1 MAFIDHIEEI
11 GFFRLLQ
18 KRSLVKDKISSDVRE
33 LKTVRDTIKQSDSIF
48 DKALTSIQ
56 QKYVYEFKIP
66 QSAVIVN
73 TPVYVVVNKFCEVVN
88 TSPQQNYGIL
98 NQPKTP
104 HYYFFLS
111 QQDAIDFIYK
121 IAQARPKYFKRMGL
135 GINSI
140 PLDQYLKKYR
150 PNNLTSLISS
160 TEEFETFIK
169 KMNLAS
175 DNIYKSP
182 NANPA
187 FDFDRN
193 KALLMAYRIKDVTKL
208 FKKPQPEPELTKI
221 YLKLGDAIK
230 DERVQK
236 GLPVIIEVGRISD
249 ADLRSRMV

>member
-1 MAFIDHIEEI
+1 MAFIDHIGEI

-18 KRSLVKDKISSDVRE
+18 KRSLIKDKILSNSNKPE
-33 LKTVRDTIKQSDSIF
+33 LVQDTIKQSDSIL
-48 DKALTSIQ
+48 DKNFNSVK
-56 QKYVYEFKIP
+56 QKYEYEFKIP
-66 QSAVIVN
+66 HSAVIVN

-88 TSPQQNYGIL
+88 TSSCQGYDIP
-98 NQPKTP
+98 NQSKPP

-111 QQDAIDFIYK
+111 QQDAVDFIYK
-121 IAQARPKYFKRMGL
+121 IAQNRPKYFKRMGL

-150 PNNLTSLISS
+150 PNNTTSLIGS

-169 KMNLAS
+169 KRNLS
-175 DNIYKSP
+175 SYNIYKSP
-182 NANPA
+182 NADPD

-193 KALLMAYRIKDVTKL
+193 KSLLMAYRIKDVPKRL
-208 FKKPQPEPELTKI
+208 RKQHLESEPNKI
-221 YLKLGDAIK
+221 YLKLADAMK

-249 ADLRSRMV
+249 ADLRFQIV

>member
-18 KRSLVKDKISSDVRE
+18 KRSLVKDKISSDSKKLESVQ
-33 LKTVRDTIKQSDSIF
+33 DTIKQSDSIF
-48 DKALTSIQ
+48 DKTLIPIQ
-56 QKYVYEFKIP
+56 QKYEYEFKIP

-73 TPVYVVVNKFCEVVN
+73 TPVYVVVNKFCEVIN
-88 TSPQQNYGIL
+88 TSSSQAYGSL
-98 NQPKTP
+98 KQLKTP

-121 IAQARPKYFKRMGL
+121 IAQNRPRYFKRMGL

-150 PNNLTSLISS
+150 PNNFTSLITS
-160 TEEFETFIK
+160 TEEFEAFIK
-169 KMNLAS
+169 KRNLAS

-182 NANPA
+182 NANPD
-187 FDFDRN
+187 FNFDRN
-193 KALLMAYRIKDVTKL
+193 KSLLMAYRIKDVPKR
-208 FKKPQPEPELTKI
+208 FKKPHPDSGPIKI
-221 YLKLGDAIK
+221 YLKLDDAMK

-236 GLPVIIEVGRISD
+236 GLPVIIEVGRISE
-249 ADLRSRMV
+249 ADLRFQII

>member
-18 KRSLVKDKISSDVRE
+18 KRSLVKDKISSDVKE
-33 LKTVRDTIKQSDSIF
+33 LEPVRDTIKQSDFIF
-48 DKALTSIQ
+48 DKTLTPIQ
-56 QKYVYEFKIP
+56 QKYEYEFKIP
-66 QSAVIVN
+66 QSAAIVN
-73 TPVYVVVNKFCEVVN
+73 TPVYVVVNKFCEVLN
-88 TSPQQNYGIL
+88 TSSHQNYGIL

-121 IAQARPKYFKRMGL
+121 IAQTRPKYFKRMGL

-150 PNNLTSLISS
+150 PNNFTSLITS

-169 KMNLAS
+169 KRNLAS
-175 DNIYKSP
+175 DNIYKSSSS
-182 NANPA
+182 NPD

-193 KALLMAYRIKDVTKL
+193 KSLLMAYRIKDVPKR
-208 FKKPQPEPELTKI
+208 FKKSQPEFEPTKI
-221 YLKLGDAIK
+221 YLKLADAMK

-236 GLPVIIEVGRISD
+236 GLPVIIEVGRISET
-249 ADLRSRMV
+249 DLHFQIV

>member
-1 MAFIDHIEEI
+1 MAFIDHIQEI

-18 KRSLVKDKISSDVRE
+18 KRLLVKDKISSEDAK
-33 LKTVRDTIKQSDSIF
+33 LKSVQDTTKQSDFIF
-48 DKALTSIQ
+48 DKTLTPIQ
-56 QKYVYEFKIP
+56 QKYEYEFKIP

-88 TSPQQNYGIL
+88 TRPSQAYGVP
-98 NQPKTP
+98 NQSKTP

-121 IAQARPKYFKRMGL
+121 IAQNRPRYFKRMGL

-150 PNNLTSLISS
+150 PNNLTSLITS
-160 TEEFETFIK
+160 TEEFENFIK
-169 KMNLAS
+169 KRNLAS

-182 NANPA
+182 NANPD

-193 KALLMAYRIKDVTKL
+193 NDYMDLEDALEAILDGRDDPMLVEI
-208 FKKPQPEPELTKI
+208 EL
-221 YLKLGDAIK
+221 A
-230 DERVQK
+230 V
-236 GLPVIIEVGRISD
+236 
-249 ADLRSRMV
+249 A

>member
-18 KRSLVKDKISSDVRE
+18 KRSLVKDKISSDATKSEPVQ
-33 LKTVRDTIKQSDSIF
+33 DIIKQSDSVF
-48 DKALTSIQ
+48 DKTSTPVQ
-56 QKYVYEFKIP
+56 QKYEYEFKIP
-66 QSAVIVN
+66 QSAVISN

-88 TSPQQNYGIL
+88 TSSYQGHGTL
-98 NQPKTP
+98 NQSKIP

-111 QQDAIDFIYK
+111 QEDAIDFIYK
-121 IAQARPKYFKRMGL
+121 IAQNRPRYFKRMGL

-140 PLDQYLKKYR
+140 HLDQYLKKYR
-150 PNNLTSLISS
+150 PNNMTSLITS

-169 KMNLAS
+169 KRNLAS

-182 NANPA
+182 NADPY

-193 KALLMAYRIKDVTKL
+193 KSLLMAYRIKDVPKR
-208 FKKPQPEPELTKI
+208 FKKSYPELSPTKI
-221 YLKLGDAIK
+221 YLKLSDAMK

-236 GLPVIIEVGRISD
+236 CLPVIIEVGRISE
-249 ADLRSRMV
+249 ADLRFQIV

>member
-18 KRSLVKDKISSDVRE
+18 KRSLVKDKIASDVTKLE
-33 LKTVRDTIKQSDSIF
+33 SVQGIIDHSDST
-48 DKALTSIQ
+48 ATQIQ
-56 QKYVYEFKIP
+56 HKYEYEFKIP
-66 QSAVIVN
+66 QSALIVN

-88 TSPQQNYGIL
+88 TSSFQSYGTV
-98 NQPKTP
+98 NQSKTP

-111 QQDAIDFIYK
+111 QEDAIDFIYK
-121 IAQARPKYFKRMGL
+121 IAQNRPRYFKRMGL

-150 PNNLTSLISS
+150 PNNTTSLITS

-169 KMNLAS
+169 KRNLAS

-182 NANPA
+182 KADPD

-193 KALLMAYRIKDVTKL
+193 KSLLMAYRIKDLPKR
-208 FKKPQPEPELTKI
+208 FKKVQPELDPTKI
-221 YLKLGDAIK
+221 YLKLTDAMK

-236 GLPVIIEVGRISD
+236 GLPLIIEVGRISE
-249 ADLRSRMV
+249 ADLRFQIV